1 MEEDET
7 CPAGSTLVLKIDGT
21 KVRTEREGQ
30 EFSKKRTRGRNLGKY
45 TMIKLFLG
53 GGGSYTPMNGRHSY
67 EALDMDRELFPRK
80 GLGGASCGTRY
91 LGTTIKKKPNFSFTK
106 K

>member
-1 MEEDET
+1 MNITGKPGGLTKVYCFMEEDET

-45 TMIKLFLG
+45 TMIKLFCG
-53 GGGSYTPMNGRHSY
+53 GGVLYPY
-67 EALDMDRELFPRK
+67 ERK
-80 GLGGASCGTRY
+80 AFLRS
-91 LGTTIKKKPNFSFTK
+91 S
-106 K
+106 

>member
-30 EFSKKRTRGRNLGKY
+30 EFSKKRMRGRNLGKY
-45 TMIKLFLG
+45 TMREVLYPYERKAFLRR
-53 GGGSYTPMNGRHSY
+53 TF
-67 EALDMDRELFPRK
+67 L
-80 GLGGASCGTRY
+80 
-91 LGTTIKKKPNFSFTK
+91 
-106 K
+106 

>member
-1 MEEDET
+1 LNITGKPGGLTKVYCFMEEDET

-45 TMIKLFLG
+45 TMIKLFFCG
-53 GGGSYTPMNGRHSY
+53 GGVLYPY
-67 EALDMDRELFPRK
+67 ERK
-80 GLGGASCGTRY
+80 AFLRSSRY
-91 LGTTIKKKPNFSFTK
+91 GQIVISQKRTWPS
-106 K
+106 